1 MDLING
7 KKYIKSD
14 FGISGIVNMWSEITV
29 CGELFT
35 FFSMDSKYKDII
47 EDNGFVYEGRGKYA
61 LIPNGIETDLHRHV
75 FVRNSN
81 REGYIYL
88 GKGLYETRYDDKR
101 NKIFFKRETK

>member
-1 MDLING
+1 MNLIIG
-7 KKYIKSD
+7 QKYNKSD
-14 FGISGIVNMWSEITV
+14 FGISGIVYMWSEITV

-47 EDNGFVYEGRGKYA
+47 EDDGFVYEGRGKYA

-75 FVRNSN
+75 FVRKSN
-81 REGYIYL
+81 REGYTYL

-101 NKIFFKRETK
+101 NKIFFKRKTK